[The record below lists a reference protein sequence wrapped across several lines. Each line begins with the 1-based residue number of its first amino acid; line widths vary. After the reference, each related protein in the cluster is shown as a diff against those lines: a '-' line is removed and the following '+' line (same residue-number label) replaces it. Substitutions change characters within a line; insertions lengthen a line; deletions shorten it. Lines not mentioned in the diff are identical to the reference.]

1 MRWLLRSL
9 LAMGAL
15 CALVLVCVTALLW
28 VLGSE
33 QGAAWIVGRLTQS
46 TNGAINV
53 GRVEGTL
60 LGGMRLT
67 NVAIRLA
74 RDEVDIPTLTFSWA
88 VAASL
93 SGDLVLD
100 DVRAEAVQY
109 RRLPPRGPARPPG
122 SYRLDLPLA
131 IAVRRATLASLTLN
145 AANESLVF
153 GETRAA
159 AARFADSRLT
169 LQDLVTE
176 SSGVQLTGD
185 GEVRLGQAIY
195 LDADIEWLQPALE
208 QPLGGR
214 LTLTG
219 DLPVLRVHH
228 EFAPPLA
235 IVADG
240 VLATTSPPRVD
251 LTIEWRDFAVP
262 GVSDVRSDSGRLVLS
277 GTVDGY
283 TFDGAGE
290 VMALGNAGTFA
301 INGSG
306 QAGVLMVDTVTLDSA
321 RGRVTANGEVA
332 FDVLELDLAVG
343 IENLDPSWLV
353 PDWPGRLTG
362 TGRVTAALT
371 PLTWSVDA
379 LDVSGELRGLPLA
392 ATGAVDFAADDLY
405 RLSSVELTSGASRVT
420 LDGTFGAASRQPLE
434 LSVGADIAALQV
446 LWPALEGCA
455 RRGPRAFGLLG
466 GASSQRSSRG
476 ARPRAR
482 RLLGRAHQRRRP
494 RWARC
499 GGAARPRCRSRTR
512 SRAGR
517 CRRADCARLSRA
529 ARERI
534 ESPSTGPASAGNRAS
549 PVPAVSPP
557 SASGAARSSRSRS
570 TRKRS
575 AHGA

>member
-15 CALVLVCVTALLW
+15 CALVLVFVTALLW

-33 QGAAWIVGRLTQS
+33 QGAAWIVGRLTQR

-60 LGGMRLT
+60 LGGIRLT

-100 DVRAEAVQY
+100 DVRAGAVQY

-185 GEVRLGQAIY
+185 GEVRLGEAIY
-195 LDADIEWLQPALE
+195 LGADIEWLQPALE

-214 LTLTG
+214 LTLEG

-240 VLATTSPPRVD
+240 VLTTTSPPRVD

-283 TFDGAGE
+283 TFDSAGE

-353 PDWPGRLTG
+353 QDWPGRLTG

-392 ATGAVDFAADDLY
+392 ATGAVDFAADELY

-420 LDGTFGAASRQPLE
+420 LDGAFGAAGEQPLE

-446 LWPALEGCA
+446 LWP
-455 RRGPRAFGLLG
+455 R
-466 GASSQRSSRG
+466 SKDRSSRTSSF
-476 ARPRAR
+476 RAPGR
-482 RLLGRAHQRRRP
+482 RLEPAVEPRRETSCSASTRPSASASQAALGSMRRR
-494 RWARC
+494 
-499 GGAARPRCRSRTR
+499 RSTSQSKPTR

-517 CRRADCARLSRA
+517 CRRADCARRSKA

-534 ESPSTGPASAGNRAS
+534 ESPSRGTASAGIRAS

-557 SASGAARSSRSRS
+557 SAVGAARSRRSRS